1 MPRQRLAESGSD
13 HASPVASRC
22 PSRVPPSRWSRA
34 SSGFAA
40 KVVGEDEA
48 AFPRNTFTRVS
59 NNCFGV
65 SMPERWRAARQ
76 QVNPSEITY
85 CSRTF
90 QVVPRGLNLCGHR
103 RQWRAKTPPQVLG
116 NLWRSSIRH
125 HEGEPEYRVCQP
137 TVRHRLRTSTSPN
150 SSRNPPMILGGQ
162 SFSIRGLLRTITCV
176 ATGRRLRL
184 LVSPVPGPLR
194 DSGSCYSANCSCP
207 PGC

>member
-1 MPRQRLAESGSD
+1 MPWQRLAESGSG

-22 PSRVPPSRWSRA
+22 PSRVPPSRWSKA

-40 KVVGEDEA
+40 KAVGEDEA
-48 AFPRNTFTRVS
+48 ASPRNTCTCVS

-103 RQWRAKTPPQVLG
+103 RQWRGKTPPQVLG
-116 NLWRSSIRH
+116 NLRRSSIRH

-137 TVRHRLRTSTSPN
+137 KVRHRLRTSTSPN
-150 SSRNPPMILGGQ
+150 SSRKSSDDSRRPIVLDQRSPSYHHMRCYRPPDPT
-162 SFSIRGLLRTITCV
+162 S
-176 ATGRRLRL
+176 RLARSR
-184 LVSPVPGPLR
+184 SPAR
-194 DSGSCYSANCSCP
+194 
-207 PGC
+207 